1 MTLKT
6 YPTLQVETVEDIA
19 EVLRE
24 IVRIRDSDRDAFD
37 NLKGRFIAGRRV
49 SRIPSGSSDV
59 LDSDR
64 LGDFTTDADYIYILV
79 DDSGSLAWR
88 RSSLGSW

>member
-19 EVLRE
+19 EVMRE

-37 NLKGRFIAGRRV
+37 NLKGRFIAGRKV
-49 SRIPSGSSDV
+49 SRVPSGSADV
-59 LDSDR
+59 LDTDR
-64 LGDFTTDADYIYILV
+64 LGDFTADADYIYIIV
-79 DDSGSLAWR
+79 DDGGALSWR
-88 RSSLGSW
+88 RATLGSW